1 MSDAEED
8 YDDETPSFIDMSS
21 AVEVNLPDNGDE
33 PMDDDD
39 DDDENEAP
47 PHASNDTNMMQDADE
62 QAAESI
68 VDLSKLTITSH
79 GDAVYAVSAYY
90 DNSSKILSIV
100 SGAGDD
106 RAYLHLVSPSNHNDN
121 IPASN
126 DPTTSQP
133 PIVQTIPL
141 SHAHTDSISCVAF
154 NTAYIHN
161 DVSGKPQRNLIA
173 VGSYDG
179 SIVLYD
185 GQDGTLVKVLEG
197 PSDVE
202 WCCFHP
208 KGGTVRFFF
217 YLGSGFHSM
226 ASFVWESEIFSIA
239 VLQTRTLVSSWNP
252 NDCMALPTLS

>member
-8 YDDETPSFIDMSS
+8 FDETPSFIDMSS

-39 DDDENEAP
+39 DDDHANEAQ
-47 PHASNDTNMMQDADE
+47 HASNDDDRMRDADE
-62 QAAESI
+62 AAAPL
-68 VDLSKLTITSH
+68 VDRSNVTIASH
-79 GDAVYAVSAYY
+79 GDAVYAVSARY
-90 DNSSKILSIV
+90 DDASKILSIV

-106 RAYLHLVSPSNHNDN
+106 RAFLHFVSPSNTDLDSPP
-121 IPASN
+121 PA
-126 DPTTSQP
+126 
-133 PIVQTIPL
+133 VRTIAL

-154 NTAYIHN
+154 NAPYVHA
-161 DVSGKPQRNLIA
+161 DVGGKPQRSLIA

-185 GQDGTLVKVLEG
+185 AKDGGLVKALEG

-208 KGGTVRFFF
+208 KGGTVRDCLSELWSSGLICSAFFAWEWSIECDF
-217 YLGSGFHSM
+217 GSK
-226 ASFVWESEIFSIA
+226 
-239 VLQTRTLVSSWNP
+239 
-252 NDCMALPTLS
+252 